1 MIQTIKQNKKAVL
14 AFFLA
19 LVMLIGLIPFTA
31 TEVQAVTIPVGD
43 ITNNDSFGTGGEAEE
58 CMHVTYENNTC
69 TVCGKKKEDGQ

>member
-14 AFFLA
+14 AFLLA

-43 ITNNDSFGTGGEAEE
+43 ITTNDSFGNGDTWQDGDQIKIERTVG
-58 CMHVTYENNTC
+58 YESDC
-69 TVCGKKKEDGQ
+69 